1 MESSVGM
8 AYSEGAAVWSFDP
21 ELWGQCA
28 QGQTVE
34 EAIAAWTERFGTSR
48 IVEEIDGDEQA
59 FGRDLEPAT
68 DEELETTLHIL
79 QRQRERAISL
89 FEASSPEELDR
100 DDPARAL
107 PRWARWRTVRQMF
120 WHICDTESRY
130 YLPQLGLPP
139 RKRCADL
146 RDELTG
152 SHEHV
157 VHQLADMPRS
167 LAVRDRGEVWTSTK
181 LLRRLAWHERGE
193 LEAIEQLLAGWRG
206 TQ

>member
-1 MESSVGM
+1 M
-8 AYSEGAAVWSFDP
+8 AHSDGAAVWSFDLD
-21 ELWGQCA
+21 LWGLCA

-34 EAIAAWTERFGTSR
+34 EAIEAWIERFGASR
-48 IVEEIDGDEQA
+48 IVEEIHGDEQA
-59 FGRDLEPAT
+59 FGRDREPAT
-68 DEELETTLHIL
+68 DDELESTLCIL
-79 QRQRERAISL
+79 RQQRERAISL

-100 DDPARAL
+100 DDPARLL
-107 PRWARWRTVRQMF
+107 PGWARWRTVRQMF

-130 YLPQLGLPP
+130 YLPQLGLPA
-139 RKRCADL
+139 RERCADL
-146 RDELTG
+146 RDELTE

-157 VHQLADMPRS
+157 VHQLTDMSRT

-193 LEAIEQLLAGWRG
+193 LEAIEQLLAGWRR